1 MKIYRPLWSD
11 GAFLAPQQFQ
21 QQARWDSY
29 LTSTIANMT
38 IASTWG
44 VICAE
49 FDESALTISRLS
61 AQKLIVCFPDG
72 TLVDTTL
79 ADNLPPVNELSHYS
93 QHQTLDI
100 VLALPLLLANGG
112 NLMQEGRSDRATTV
126 LSRVDEST
134 RFNWSRTDGY
144 RRVKAQ
150 YYFALCS

>member
-29 LTSTIANMT
+29 LISTIANMT

-61 AQKLIVCFPDG
+61 AQKLIVRFPDG
-72 TLVDTTL
+72 TLIDTTL

-100 VLALPLLLANGG
+100 VLALPLLQANGG
-112 NLMQEGRSDRATTV
+112 NLMQ
-126 LSRVDEST
+126 RV
-134 RFNWSRTDGY
+134 
-144 RRVKAQ
+144 
-150 YYFALCS
+150 ALIDHNSSIKSG